1 MLSINYLHERNPM
14 IKNKKN
20 KIGVLKNTICKID
33 KKKATTNC
41 LSLMYEPKKPINLRK
56 EL

>member
-1 MLSINYLHERNPM
+1 M

-20 KIGVLKNTICKID
+20 TIGVLKNTICKIA

-56 EL
+56 PANKKSSVF

>member
-20 KIGVLKNTICKID
+20 TIGVLKNTICKIA

-41 LSLMYEPKKPINLRK
+41 LSLMYYPKILINQKKVL
-56 EL
+56 